1 MKRLAVVGLVLVAS
15 CASGPPKG
23 FPLPDGRTGYQA
35 RCDGSANSITSCYRH
50 AAEVCGGKYEVV
62 GEDKSSS
69 SVEINGTVSPL
80 IKRSIQF
87 TCATEIPAT

>member
-1 MKRLAVVGLVLVAS
+1 MNRMLYCAVLMLSACS
-15 CASGPPKG
+15 SGPPKG

-87 TCATEIPAT
+87 TCPTL